1 MIGIRIFG
9 GKHLDGSRKG
19 QDRRR
24 SLQAVAEERRSG
36 EDRRKD
42 PTGAPNRAASAYA
55 ATGSSGGASQP
66 PSRSYPKRSRIA
78 LLK

>member
-24 SLQAVAEERRSG
+24 SVQAVAEERRSG
-36 EDRRKD
+36 DDRRKD
-42 PTGAPNRAASAYA
+42 PDR
-55 ATGSSGGASQP
+55 
-66 PSRSYPKRSRIA
+66 RSERRR
-78 LLK
+78 

>member
-1 MIGIRIFG
+1 MIGIRIFC
-9 GKHLDGSRKG
+9 GKRLDGSRKG

-42 PTGAPNRAASAYA
+42 PDR
-55 ATGSSGGASQP
+55 
-66 PSRSYPKRSRIA
+66 RSEPRR
-78 LLK
+78 